1 MNTNHQG
8 PAIEVRD
15 LTRDFGK
22 FRAVDRVSF
31 TVAQGEIFGFLGPNG
46 AGKSTTIR
54 MLNGLLLPT
63 AGEGWVDGLHIVR
76 DQDRIKSRIGY
87 MSQRFS
93 LYEDLTAEENLSFF
107 GGVYGLPL
115 DRLKARLEEVLALVG
130 LNERRRDL
138 TRDLALGLRQRL
150 ALASAVLHEPAI
162 LFLDEPTSGVDP
174 ISRRNFW
181 DLIYAMADQGVTIL
195 VTTHYMDEA
204 EFCDRLVLIYQGRV
218 IAAGSPRELKGSLP
232 ETILAVYPDRLGE
245 ALEVARHLPEIGEAA
260 VFGDGLHVA
269 ALDPEVAAAAL
280 RQALTRAGIRIERLS
295 RIPRAS
301 RMPSSR
307 LSNGRKGA
315 DVDIKRTWAI
325 FRKELIHIRRDYQ
338 SLVQVVLLPVML
350 LILYGYALTFDIKD
364 VPTAVYDQEGSRV
377 SQDFLRNFQG
387 TKYFDLRYRVT
398 SFNDIRRLM
407 DAREIR
413 LALVIPYDFSRSL
426 KSGQTAKIQAILDGT
441 DANTANIIQGYV
453 QGVVQAFNQDILIER
468 LNRRGVSQA
477 KPPVTA
483 GIRFWF
489 NEDLESKNFIIP
501 GLIVII
507 MTMVGALLTALTI
520 VREVERGSMESLLAT
535 PLKKTELILGK
546 LGPYFLL
553 GLLDLGIALAMG
565 EFLFQVPLKGS
576 IALFIVLSA
585 VFLLVMLG
593 MGMLISITSENQL
606 QAYQM
611 ATLTTF
617 LPAFLLSGFVFAIPL
632 MPRFLQVASYLVP
645 ARYLVTICKGIYL
658 KGVGLEVLWPSALM
672 LVFFAVFFLALAIR
686 RFRHKIG

>member
-1 MNTNHQG
+1 M
-8 PAIEVRD
+8 D
-15 LTRDFGK
+15 L
-22 FRAVDRVSF
+22 
-31 TVAQGEIFGFLGPNG
+31 
-46 AGKSTTIR
+46 
-54 MLNGLLLPT
+54 
-63 AGEGWVDGLHIVR
+63 
-76 DQDRIKSRIGY
+76 
-87 MSQRFS
+87 
-93 LYEDLTAEENLSFF
+93 
-107 GGVYGLPL
+107 
-115 DRLKARLEEVLALVG
+115 
-130 LNERRRDL
+130 
-138 TRDLALGLRQRL
+138 
-150 ALASAVLHEPAI
+150 
-162 LFLDEPTSGVDP
+162 
-174 ISRRNFW
+174 
-181 DLIYAMADQGVTIL
+181 
-195 VTTHYMDEA
+195 
-204 EFCDRLVLIYQGRV
+204 
-218 IAAGSPRELKGSLP
+218 
-232 ETILAVYPDRLGE
+232 
-245 ALEVARHLPEIGEAA
+245 
-260 VFGDGLHVA
+260 
-269 ALDPEVAAAAL
+269 
-280 RQALTRAGIRIERLS
+280 
-295 RIPRAS
+295 
-301 RMPSSR
+301 
-307 LSNGRKGA
+307 
-315 DVDIKRTWAI
+315 KRTWAI

-338 SLVQVVLLPVML
+338 SLVQVVLLPVIL
-350 LILYGYALTFDIKD
+350 LILYGYALTFDIKN
-364 VPTAVYDQEGSRV
+364 VPTAVYDQENSRI

-407 DAREIR
+407 DTREIR

-426 KSGQTAKIQAILDGT
+426 KSGQTAKIQAVLDGT
-441 DANTANIIQGYV
+441 DANTANIAQGYV
-453 QGVVQAFNQDILIER
+453 QGVVQTFNQDILIER

-576 IALFIVLSA
+576 VTLYIVLSA

-632 MPRFLQVASYLVP
+632 MPMFLQVASYLVP

-672 LVFFAVFFLALAIR
+672 LVFFAVLFLALAIR